1 MTCGQS
7 HFKIDFF
14 DLRNILSS
22 AIKKETWSHP
32 ARTGLAITSYP
43 QETLNLH
50 FSPRKFSVSSSP
62 ERSMLI
68 RPLLW
73 SQNGLQIGEK
83 IHTHHHREPAHIN
96 EASQSGFVQSIYIY
110 ICVCA
115 FVCWLAFLF
124 VYSFFS
130 FFNFFLFL
138 FFWFFNK
145 SSQNLN
151 LNFIKMFILSRNKL

>member
-110 ICVCA
+110 VCVHL
-115 FVCWLAFLF
+115 FVDWLSFLF
-124 VYSFFS
+124 I
-130 FFNFFLFL
+130 LFL
-138 FFWFFNK
+138 VFLIFFYSYFSDFSINHHK
-145 SSQNLN
+145 T
-151 LNFIKMFILSRNKL
+151 